1 MMTPMQ
7 KSLVQRSF
15 ERIVPIAD
23 TAAAL
28 FYGRLFELDPA
39 LRGLFKNDMQEQ
51 GRKLMT
57 MIGLAVQRLDQLET
71 LGPTLADLGRRHIA
85 YGVRDTDYAT
95 VAQALLWT
103 LEQGLG
109 DDFTPELREA
119 WTIVYGVLAGAMQ
132 GGAQDTVLASHAAG
146 E

>member
-85 YGVRDTDYAT
+85 YGVRDADYAT